1 MKNKLKIFISLIIS
15 IIMVLQS
22 ACPVFAV
29 TNSMSNPDTYA
40 ECLSDDI
47 SDNTET
53 FEEIAEL
60 KEELKALD
68 ELAQYYYDYYNEHGT
83 YLYYHLPE

>member
-1 MKNKLKIFISLIIS
+1 
-15 IIMVLQS
+15 
-22 ACPVFAV
+22 
-29 TNSMSNPDTYA
+29 MSNPDTYA

-68 ELAQYYYDYYNEHGT
+68 ELAKYYYDYYNEHGT
-83 YLYYHLPE
+83 YPSKKIYHRHTYLFLKLYPYYHLPG